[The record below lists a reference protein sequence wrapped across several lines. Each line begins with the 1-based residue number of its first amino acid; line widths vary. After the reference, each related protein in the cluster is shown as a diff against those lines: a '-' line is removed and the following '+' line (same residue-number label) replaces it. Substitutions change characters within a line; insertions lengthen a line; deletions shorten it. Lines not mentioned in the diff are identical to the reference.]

1 MATCAACSAFVP
13 DGSKYC
19 PLCGT
24 PVGGDATRVS
34 PGSGQ
39 PPDDDTR
46 APAVPGALTP
56 DMRPASASHDVYT
69 AGTLLANRYR
79 VVGLLGK
86 GGMGEVYRADDLTL
100 GQPVALKFLPRSFE
114 RDPRRLGQL
123 LDEIRAARAVS
134 HPAVCRVYDVGAADG
149 RHFLSMEY
157 IDGEDLASSLR
168 RIGRFPIDKALEI
181 ARQLCA
187 GLSAVH
193 EKGLLHRDLKPA
205 NVMLDGRGKVRLTDF
220 GLAGELESR
229 PGGGEVAGTPA
240 YMAPEQLAGG
250 PASVQTDIYALGLVL
265 YEVFT
270 GRRAFEAPTIAGLR
284 AKQQQ
289 ETPALMSSS
298 AAGIDPS
305 IEEAI
310 LRCLAP
316 DPSRRPTSALL
327 VSALLPGGDPLAAAL
342 AAGETPSPAMV
353 AAAGQHHGISQR
365 VALACLGAIGVLLA
379 IVLAFV
385 NGYGFTHAV
394 PLAYSPDVL
403 ENKAQ
408 EIIRRF
414 GYTEAPG
421 DSARGLTWNQEYIQ
435 WVTQNVPEKARFDA
449 MRRGREA
456 GILFWYRTS
465 PKQIMAQNFF
475 AAGLATGRVS
485 EDDPPFRLARETRV
499 WLTSS
504 GRLMRF
510 ERIPLEMEPPEA
522 APPPMVDWRPAFEA
536 AELDPAWFSTAEP
549 EWAPQAWGDSRTAW
563 TGKRPGGTQVIRVEA
578 ASWRGKPISFRL
590 IAPWTKAERQEST
603 RVAQN
608 PVTQAVGLTFILALA
623 IGAVV
628 LARRNIELERSDR
641 RGASRL
647 AWFVFV
653 FTLIAW
659 ALEADHI
666 TVLAEMLLLIMA
678 VSSALFASGLVW
690 VLYVALEPYVRRR
703 WPHTIITWNRLLAG
717 HWRDPLVGRDLL
729 VGLTYGL
736 VQCALAWTGIVLVR
750 HFGPVDPVP
759 MTPALDPLLAT
770 RYIMTTGFGL
780 LYSSMV
786 SALGVFV
793 LLFLLRIALR
803 REWLAVSVFVAIVVG
818 ANVSGSSV
826 PWAEGPLGLL
836 VVGVALT
843 ALLRFGLVA
852 YIVGNVAGSSLT
864 AGFPLATDPSQWYTG
879 PTVVVM
885 VGVIGA
891 ALYAYRLATPGAKP
905 GNTWSAP
912 GPS

>member
-1 MATCAACSAFVP
+1 MTRLSPAAAP
-13 DGSKYC
+13 PPPADE
-19 PLCGT
+19 
-24 PVGGDATRVS
+24 TRVS
-34 PGSGQ
+34 AAPGSLASGM
-39 PPDDDTR
+39 PS
-46 APAVPGALTP
+46 
-56 DMRPASASHDVYT
+56 ASASHDVYT
-69 AGTLLANRYR
+69 AGTLLADRYR

-114 RDPRRLGQL
+114 HDPRRLGQL
-123 LDEIRAARAVS
+123 LDEIRAARVVS

-168 RIGRFPIDKALEI
+168 RIGRFPVDKGLEI

-187 GLSAVH
+187 GLAAVH
-193 EKGLLHRDLKPA
+193 ERGLLHRDLKPA

-220 GLAGELESR
+220 GLAGELDSGS
-229 PGGGEVAGTPA
+229 GGGNVAGTPA

-250 PASVQTDIYALGLVL
+250 PATVQTDIYALGLVL
-265 YEVFT
+265 YEAFT
-270 GRRAFEAPTIAGLR
+270 GHRAFEAPTIAGLR

-289 ETPALMSSS
+289 ETPAPMSSS
-298 AAGIDPS
+298 AAGIDPA
-305 IEEAI
+305 IEETI

-316 DPSRRPTSALL
+316 DPSRRPASAIL
-327 VSALLPGGDPLAAAL
+327 VAALLPGGDPLAAAL

-353 AAAGQHHGISQR
+353 AAAGEHRGLSPGI
-365 VALACLGAIGVLLA
+365 ALACLGAIGALLVV
-379 IVLAFV
+379 VLAFV
-385 NGYGFTHAV
+385 NGYGFSHAV
-394 PLAYSPDVL
+394 PLPYSPDVL

-408 EIIRRF
+408 EIIRQF
-414 GYTEAPG
+414 GYTDVPNDA
-421 DSARGLTWNQEYIQ
+421 ARGFEWNREYIQ
-435 WVTQNVPEKARFDA
+435 WATENSRERARFDA

-456 GILFWYRTS
+456 GVLFWYRTS

-485 EDDPPFRLARETRV
+485 EDDPPFRLVQETRV

-510 ERIPLEMEPPEA
+510 ERITPEMAPPAASPA
-522 APPPMVDWRPAFEA
+522 APIDWRPAFEA
-536 AELDPAWFSTAEP
+536 AELDPAWFSPVEP
-549 EWAPQAWGDSRTAW
+549 NWAPQTWGDTRIAW
-563 TGKRPGGTQVIRVEA
+563 EGKRPGGMHVIRVEA
-578 ASWRGKPISFRL
+578 ASWRGMPISFRL

-603 RVAQN
+603 KSAEN
-608 PVTQAVGLTFILALA
+608 PVTQAVGLALILALA

-628 LARRNIELERSDR
+628 LARRNILLERSDR
-641 RGASRL
+641 RGAARL

-666 TVLAEMLLLIMA
+666 RVLAEALLLVMA
-678 VSSALFASGLVW
+678 VSSALFAAGVVW

-703 WPHTIITWNRLLAG
+703 WPHTIITWNRVLAG

-736 VQCALAWTGIVLVR
+736 TQCALVWTGMALVR
-750 HFGPVDPVP
+750 QFGPVEPVP
-759 MTPALDPLLAT
+759 ITPTLDPLVAS

-780 LYSSMV
+780 LYSSIV

-793 LLFLLRIALR
+793 LLFLLRILLR
-803 REWLAVSVFVAIVVG
+803 REWLAVGVFVAIVVL
-818 ANVSGSSV
+818 ASAAGSDV
-826 PWAEGPLGLL
+826 PWLEGPIAL
-836 VVGVALT
+836 VVVTVAVM

-852 YIVGNVAGSSLT
+852 YIVGNVATSSLT
-864 AGFPLATDPSQWYTG
+864 VGFPLATDMSKWYTG
-879 PTVVVM
+879 PTIVVIAGL
-885 VGVIGA
+885 VGVAI
-891 ALYAYRLATPGAKP
+891 YAYRLATPRPAETQKR
-905 GNTWSAP
+905 SAV
-912 GPS
+912 